1 MQELAGA
8 TFVPPAVHGLP
19 ATSRRG
25 LRIGSFA
32 ISGAWLTFLQY
43 AVISLAFRLIL
54 FDNPLVHVDEQFYL
68 LVAQRW
74 IHGAL
79 PFVDVWDRKPVGL
92 FLLYRLFLLVPGDP
106 VLVTQ
111 FFGIASTAATALVVQ
126 RMAREISRPS
136 SAWLAGVIYIFVM
149 PAFSCAFGQAPVF
162 YNLLMA
168 LASLMLVDVWKRPE
182 APHLIARGLVV
193 MTLVGLAL
201 QIKYSVLFEGVAFG
215 LMLLARGWADV
226 WSWRRLALAGFVWA
240 LAALL
245 PTFLAYGYF
254 AAIGHGQDFMQAN
267 FISILQRL
275 PDGNASWWRLATQ
288 IVALTPFWLAVLVAP
303 RMMSMPRP
311 RHPVVPAVLRTWA
324 VAAVIGYLVFGTWYD
339 HYVAPMLAPLAVLS
353 APVLARAI
361 PSERWFGR
369 FLLLACGIGG
379 LAVMGIQFKNH
390 GTTGQFDAMTQQ
402 IRSEMHGGCFYQFD
416 GEPGLYR
423 SVDACIPTRYAFSTH
438 LNTWTEAPAIGVD
451 TGREVARIMM
461 THPDVVL
468 MGEWKALY
476 LPNHLTRAV
485 VADFLGRDY
494 ERYSGFVLGTHHFGL
509 YRLRHR

>member
-1 MQELAGA
+1 
-8 TFVPPAVHGLP
+8 V
-19 ATSRRG
+19 
-25 LRIGSFA
+25 RIGSYA

-43 AVISLAFRLIL
+43 AAITLAFRMIL
-54 FDNPLVHVDEQFYL
+54 FGNPLVHVDEEFYL
-68 LVAQRW
+68 LVADRW
-74 IHGAL
+74 NQGAL
-79 PFVDVWDRKPVGL
+79 PFVDIWDRKPIGL

-106 VLVTQ
+106 VRIYQLV
-111 FFGIASTAATALVVQ
+111 GVMVTATTALLVQ
-126 RMAREISRPS
+126 RMAREIARPS
-136 SAWLAGVIYIFVM
+136 SAWLAGVVYIFAM

-168 LASLMLVDVWKRPE
+168 FAALQLVEVWKRPE

-193 MTLVGLAL
+193 MALVGLAL

-226 WSWRRLALAGFVWA
+226 WSWRRLALAGLVWA
-240 LAALL
+240 SAALA
-245 PTFLAYGYF
+245 PTMIAYGWY
-254 AAIGHGQDFMQAN
+254 AAIGHGQEFLQAN

-275 PDGNASWWRLATQ
+275 PDGNASWFRLWTQ
-288 IVALTPFWLAVLVAP
+288 LAALTPFWLAVLVAP
-303 RMMSMPRP
+303 RVLSMPRP

-339 HYVAPMLAPLAVLS
+339 HYVAPMLTPLCVLS

-361 PSERWFGR
+361 PAERWFGR
-369 FLLLACGIGG
+369 LLLVASAIGG
-379 LAVMGIQFKNH
+379 MAVMGIQFKNH
-390 GTTGQFDAMTQQ
+390 GTSGQFQQMTQL

-423 SVDACIPTRYAFSTH
+423 SVNACIPTRYAFTTH

-451 TGREVARIMM
+451 TGREVARIML
-461 THPDVVL
+461 TRPDVVL
-468 MGEWKALY
+468 IGEWKAVY
-476 LPNHLTRAV
+476 LPNHITRAV
-485 VADFLGRDY
+485 VADFLARDY

-509 YRLRHR
+509 YRLKHTG

>member
-8 TFVPPAVHGLP
+8 TFVPAAQGLP
-19 ATSRRG
+19 GIGRRG
-25 LRIGSFA
+25 LRIGSVA

-43 AVISLAFRLIL
+43 AVITLAFRLIL
-54 FDNPLVHVDEQFYL
+54 FGNPLVHVDEQFYL

-106 VLVTQ
+106 VQVTQ

-126 RMAREISRPS
+126 RMAREIARPS
-136 SAWLAGVIYIFVM
+136 SAWLAGIVYIFAM

-168 LASLMLVDVWKRPE
+168 IAAMMLVDVWKRPE

-193 MTLVGLAL
+193 MTLVGVAL
-201 QIKYSVLFEGVAFG
+201 QIKYSVIFEGVAFG
-215 LMLLARGWADV
+215 LMLLVRGWADV
-226 WSWRRLALAGFVWA
+226 WSWRRLALAGFAWA
-240 LAALL
+240 SAALL
-245 PTFLAYGYF
+245 PTLIAYSYF
-254 AAIGHGQDFMQAN
+254 AALGHGPEWIQAN
-267 FISILQRL
+267 ILSILLRL

-288 IVALTPFWLAVLVAP
+288 IFALTPFWAAVLIAP
-303 RMMSMPRP
+303 RFMSMPRP

-324 VAAVIGYLVFGTWYD
+324 VAAVVGYLVFGTWYD

-353 APVLARAI
+353 APVLGRAL
-361 PSERWFGR
+361 PAERWFGR
-369 FLLLACGIGG
+369 FLLLASGIGG

-390 GTTGQFDAMTQQ
+390 GTTGEFEAMTQR

-423 SVDACIPTRYAFSTH
+423 SVDACIPTRFAFSTH

-468 MGEWKALY
+468 MGEWKAVY
-476 LPNHLTRAV
+476 LPNHVTRAV
-485 VADFLGRDY
+485 VTDFLARDY
-494 ERYSGFVLGTHHFGL
+494 ERYSGFVLGTHQFGL